1 MKKILLIDDDRLFL
15 EYLTSY
21 IRERYP
27 QLEIMAFNNAVQ
39 GLARINSD
47 LDLLLLDLEMPEL
60 DGSKLLAYAAA
71 KGIDRSRIIILS
83 GRDADYLH
91 KCFPMGQC
99 LAVLNKH
106 EARQKAVL
114 DMVFDALQ
122 KKAEAATGC
131 RSTEEDLPLSSP
143 SQQS

>member
-21 IRERYP
+21 IRKRYP
-27 QLEIMAFNNAVQ
+27 QLEIMAFENAMQ
-39 GLARINSD
+39 GLAQISDD
-47 LDLLLLDLEMPEL
+47 LDLLLLDLEMPEI
-60 DGSKLLAYAAA
+60 DGSKLLTYATA

-83 GRDADYLH
+83 GHDAEYLH

-114 DMVFDALQ
+114 DMVFNALQ
-122 KKAEAATGC
+122 KKAEQADECNA
-131 RSTEEDLPLSSP
+131 P
-143 SQQS
+143 